1 VSVTNA
7 GALRMGLVIAG
18 FGAVA
23 LLTGCQATVA
33 GTAVRPEGAAELQEA
48 DLDAVLLPIGT
59 LNATVGATDMEVT
72 SDSEEMGDH
81 TDEVSDPDC
90 VGAIFSAEESV
101 YAGSEWTAMRD
112 QVAAEPGDDNEHW
125 VQQTA
130 VLFPG
135 EMQAQDFVE
144 ESRSMW
150 DTCAGDVI
158 AIGDG
163 ATTYLWELQ
172 DIRDARGILAQTSS
186 QEDSGG
192 WSCQHAI
199 SAVSNVVVEAWACGY
214 TISDQAVDVA
224 TALIAN
230 VES

>member
-1 VSVTNA
+1 MTNA
-7 GALRMGLVIAG
+7 GALRICLVVAGLG
-18 FGAVA
+18 VA
-23 LLTGCQATVA
+23 AMLTACQATVA
-33 GTAVRPEGAAELQEA
+33 GTAVRPAGAAELQEA
-48 DLDAVLLPIGT
+48 ELDAVLLPIAE
-59 LNATVGATDMEVT
+59 LNSTVGATDMEVT

-81 TDEVSDPDC
+81 VDDVSDPDC

-101 YAGSEWTAMRD
+101 YADSEWTAMRD

-130 VLFPG
+130 VLFPSD
-135 EMQAQDFVE
+135 MQAQDFID
-144 ESRSMW
+144 ESRSLW
-150 DTCAGDVI
+150 DSCAGDAI
-158 AIGDG
+158 AIGAG

-172 DIRDARGILAQTSS
+172 EVRDAQGVLAQTSS

-199 SAVSNVVVEAWACGY
+199 SAVSNVVVETWACGY

-224 TALIAN
+224 TALMAN
-230 VES
+230 VGG

>member
-1 VSVTNA
+1 MTNA
-7 GALRMGLVIAG
+7 GGLRMVVVVAVV
-18 FGAVA
+18 GAVV

-33 GTAVRPEGAAELQEA
+33 GTAVRPEGAAELEEA
-48 DLDAVLLPIGT
+48 DLDAVLLPIGA
-59 LNATVGATDMEVT
+59 LNETVGATDMEVT

-81 TDEVSDPDC
+81 SDEVSDPDC
-90 VGAIFSAEESV
+90 VGAIFSAEDSV

-150 DTCAGDVI
+150 DSCAGDVI
-158 AIGDG
+158 AIGAG

-172 DIRDARGILAQTSS
+172 DIRDAQGILAQTSS